1 MIVIWSDNKTITPYH
16 RTRTGVKGKLSR
28 THRGRTMSMLLSPIA
43 VNSMMVKNRFFM
55 APMGLHYTPDGFIN
69 QRTLAFFRERAKGGV
84 GIIDLGGCRIHELAG
99 GASFIGLDDDKYIE
113 GLAGLTTEVHAYSC
127 KIIAQLY
134 HPGSSIHAFMLPGKT
149 TISSSEVRS
158 EFSGQVPRALMREEI
173 PWVQGHFVE
182 AAIRAKKAGFDGV
195 DILGSA
201 GYLISQFLSP
211 IRNKREDEYGG
222 PLENRMRFALETV
235 DKVRRAVGKDFPIF
249 FKMAANEFMR
259 GGNGLREARV
269 FASELERAGVDCI
282 ITAGGW
288 HETKVPQM
296 VMSVP
301 AGTWLYLAKTL
312 KEVVRIP
319 VVTCNQMRDPRMAEE
334 VLRDGMADMV
344 GMARQFLADPQYP
357 LKVQEGR
364 IEDINYCIACLQG
377 CFDRA
382 MQMQPVSCLV
392 NPMVGREG
400 ELAVEPA
407 AVPKKV
413 VVVGGGP
420 GGMEAAM
427 VLASRG
433 HKVTLH
439 ERSGSLGGQLPIVA
453 SPPGRKAFDL
463 LRRYLSRQVI
473 RSGVDV
479 RLDSEVDVQKI
490 LGERPD
496 AVVLATGGEPM
507 VPSIPGTDLPHVH
520 RAWDVLMG
528 LADVGRDVVV
538 LGGGA
543 TGCETA
549 LFLAM
554 KGTLDAEALRYLF
567 LQDAED
573 VETLKG
579 LLTAGTKR
587 VKLVEMLPK
596 VGQDIGASTRW
607 SVLQELRR
615 YKVEIVTGAQA
626 KRITPDGVVVL
637 RDGEEALM
645 ECDSVVLAMGTISVN
660 PLERG
665 LEGRV
670 PGLYVI
676 GDAKRP
682 RKALDAV
689 HEGFEVGLRI

>member
-1 MIVIWSDNKTITPYH
+1 
-16 RTRTGVKGKLSR
+16 
-28 THRGRTMSMLLSPIA
+28 MSMLFSPIA
-43 VNSMMVKNRFFM
+43 INSMTVKNRFFM

-69 QRTLAFFRERAKGGV
+69 QRTVAFFRQRAKGGV
-84 GIIDLGGCRIHELAG
+84 GLIDVGGCRIHELAG
-99 GASFIGLDDDKYIE
+99 GASFIGIDDDKYVD
-113 GLAGLTTEVHAYSC
+113 GLRQLTTEVHSYGG

-134 HPGSSIHAFMLPGKT
+134 HPGSSIHAFMLPGRT

-158 EFSGQVPRALMREEI
+158 EFSGQVPRALLREEI

-182 AAIRAKKAGFDGV
+182 AAIRAQKAGFDGV

-211 IRNKREDEYGG
+211 IRNKRGDDYGG
-222 PLENRMRFALETV
+222 PLENRMRFALEIV
-235 DKVRRAVGKDFPIF
+235 EKVRRAVGKEFPIF
-249 FKMAANEFMR
+249 FKMAGNEFMK
-259 GGNGLREARV
+259 GGNGLREARI
-269 FASELERAGVDCI
+269 FAVELERVGVDCI

-312 KEVVRIP
+312 KEVVKIP
-319 VVTCNQMRDPRMAEE
+319 VVTCNQMRDPRVAES

-344 GMARQFLADPQYP
+344 GMARQFLADPDYP
-357 LKVQEGR
+357 TKVREGR
-364 IEDINYCIACLQG
+364 IEEINYCIACLQG

-382 MQMQPVSCLV
+382 MQMQPISCLV

-400 ELAVEPA
+400 ELVVEPA

-413 VVVGGGP
+413 IVVGGGP

-433 HKVTLH
+433 HRVTLH
-439 ERSGSLGGQLPIVA
+439 ERSAALGGQLPIVA
-453 SPPGRKAFDL
+453 SPPGRRAFDL
-463 LRRYLSRQVI
+463 LRGYLSRQVI
-473 RSGVDV
+473 QRGVEV
-479 RLDSEVDVQKI
+479 RLNSEMDVQKI
-490 LGERPD
+490 MAERPD
-496 AVVLATGGEPM
+496 AVVLATGGEPV

-520 RAWDVLMG
+520 TAWDVLMG

-573 VETLKG
+573 AETLKG
-579 LLTAGTKR
+579 LLTTGTKR
-587 VKLVEMLPK
+587 VRLVEMLPK
-596 VGQDIGASTRW
+596 IGQDIGASTRW
-607 SVLQELRR
+607 SVLQDLRR
-615 YKVEIVTGAQA
+615 YRVEVVTGAEA
-626 KRITPDGVVVL
+626 RRIIPDGVVVV
-637 RDGEEALM
+637 RDGREALV
-645 ECDSVVLAMGTISVN
+645 ECDSVVLALGTVSVN
-660 PLERG
+660 PLEGG
-665 LEGRV
+665 LEGKV
-670 PGLYVI
+670 QGLYVI

>member
-1 MIVIWSDNKTITPYH
+1 
-16 RTRTGVKGKLSR
+16 
-28 THRGRTMSMLLSPIA
+28 MSILFSPIA
-43 VNSMMVKNRFFM
+43 INSMTVRNRFFM

-69 QRTLAFFRERAKGGV
+69 ERTVAFFRERAKGGV
-84 GIIDLGGCRIHELAG
+84 GLIDVGGCRIHELAG
-99 GASFIGLDDDKYIE
+99 GASFIGIDDDKYIE
-113 GLAGLTTEVHAYSC
+113 GLGRLTAQVHAYGA

-149 TISSSEVRS
+149 PISSSEVRS
-158 EFSGQVPRALMREEI
+158 EFSGQLPRALLREEI

-182 AAIRAKKAGFDGV
+182 AAIRAQKAGFDGV

-211 IRNKREDEYGG
+211 IRNKREDDYGG
-222 PLENRMRFALETV
+222 PLENRMRFALEIV
-235 DKVRRAVGKDFPIF
+235 DKVRGAVGKGFPIF
-249 FKMAANEFMR
+249 FKMAANEFMK
-259 GGNGLREARV
+259 GGNGLREARI
-269 FASELERAGVDCI
+269 FAVELERAGVDCI

-301 AGTWLYLAKTL
+301 AGTWLYMAKTL

-319 VVTCNQMRDPRMAEE
+319 VVTCNQMRDPLVAEAA
-334 VLRDGMADMV
+334 LRDGVADMV
-344 GMARQFLADPQYP
+344 GMARQFLADPHYP

-364 IEDINYCIACLQG
+364 LGDINYCIACLQG

-400 ELAVEPA
+400 EWAVEA
-407 AVPKKV
+407 VAVPKRV

-463 LRRYLSRQVI
+463 LRRYLSGQLI
-473 RSGVDV
+473 RHGVEV
-479 RLDSEVDVQKI
+479 RLNSEADVEKI
-490 LGERPD
+490 LGEGPD

-507 VPSIPGTDLPHVH
+507 VPSIPGVDLPHVH

-528 LADVGRDVVV
+528 IADVGRDVVV

-579 LLTAGTKR
+579 LLTTGTKK

-596 VGQDIGASTRW
+596 IGQDIGASTRW
-607 SVLQELRR
+607 AVLQDLRR
-615 YKVEIVTGAQA
+615 HRVEIVTRAEA
-626 KRITPDGVVVL
+626 RRITPHGVVVVV
-637 RDGEEALM
+637 DGKEVLL
-645 ECDSVVLAMGTISVN
+645 ECDSVVLALGTVSVN
-660 PLERG
+660 PLEG
-665 LEGRV
+665 ALEGKV

-689 HEGFEVGLRI
+689 HEGFEVGISI

>member
-1 MIVIWSDNKTITPYH
+1 M
-16 RTRTGVKGKLSR
+16 RTLF
-28 THRGRTMSMLLSPIA
+28 SPIA
-43 VNSMMVKNRFFM
+43 INSMTVKNRFFM
-55 APMGLHYTPDGFIN
+55 APMGLHYTPDGFMN
-69 QRTLAFFRERAKGGV
+69 QRTIAFFRERAKGGV
-84 GIIDLGGCRIHELAG
+84 GIIDVGGCRIHELAG

-113 GLAGLTTEVHAYSC
+113 GLEELATEVHAHGC

-158 EFSGQVPRALMREEI
+158 DFSGQLPRALLREEI
-173 PWVQGHFVE
+173 PWVQGHFAE

-195 DILGSA
+195 DVLGSA

-211 IRNKREDEYGG
+211 IRNKREDDYGG
-222 PLENRMRFALETV
+222 PLENRMRFALEIV
-235 DKVRRAVGKDFPIF
+235 DKVRGAVGKDFPIF
-249 FKMAANEFMR
+249 FKMAANEFMK
-259 GGNGLREARV
+259 GGNGLREARI
-269 FASELERAGVDCI
+269 FASELERVGVDCI

-312 KEVVRIP
+312 KEVVKIP
-319 VVTCNQMRDPRMAEE
+319 VVTCNQMRDPRKAEE

-344 GMARQFLADPQYP
+344 GMARQFLADPHYP

-400 ELAVEPA
+400 ELVVQPA
-407 AVPKKV
+407 TVPKKV

-420 GGMEAAM
+420 AGMEAAM

-433 HKVTLH
+433 HKVTLY
-439 ERSGSLGGQLPIVA
+439 ERSSSLGGQLPIVS

-463 LRRYLSRQVI
+463 LRGYLSRQVI
-473 RSGVDV
+473 RHGVDV
-479 RLDSEVDVQKI
+479 RLNTCADVQEV

-507 VPSIPGTDLPHVH
+507 VPSIPGTDLPHVR
-520 RAWDVLMG
+520 RAWDVLRG

-579 LLTAGTKR
+579 LLTTGTKR

-596 VGQDIGASTRW
+596 IGQDIGASTRW
-607 SVLQELRR
+607 SVLQDLRR
-615 YKVEIVTGAQA
+615 YKVEIVTGAEA
-626 KRITPDGVVVL
+626 KGITPEGVVLV
-637 RDGEEALM
+637 RDGGEAFV
-645 ECDSVVLAMGTISVN
+645 ECDSVVLAMGTLSVN
-660 PLERG
+660 LLERD
-665 LEGRV
+665 LEGKV
-670 PGLYVI
+670 PALYVI